1 MKFKHFWMFAVFTKF
16 YPWKIFIA
24 KSGWDTSNPG
34 SIIGNN
40 KLIIG
45 YSQKFQH
52 NAKLNLRG
60 QNLKKKYWIKSKEI
74 HFSYF
79 DIFWSFFRYQY
90 LIIGHQRDWSAKNC
104 WNVEKSIFVL
114 VGVSYFCISTK
125 WHQTHYW
132 VLCIL
137 KVLTSGNWSNML
149 CRDFSALWQFKF

>member
-1 MKFKHFWMFAVFTKF
+1 MHTFEFSYC

-45 YSQKFQH
+45 YSQKIQH
-52 NAKLNLRG
+52 TAKLNLRG

-79 DIFWSFFRYQY
+79 ENVSGLFQISVFNQRSSEG
-90 LIIGHQRDWSAKNC
+90 LISQKLLKRGK
-104 WNVEKSIFVL
+104 KSTFVFL
-114 VGVSYFCISTK
+114 YFCILYFCTFVFSYFCIF
-125 WHQTHYW
+125 
-132 VLCIL
+132 VFLP
-137 KVLTSGNWSNML
+137 SGIKL
-149 CRDFSALWQFKF
+149 IIGCYVF